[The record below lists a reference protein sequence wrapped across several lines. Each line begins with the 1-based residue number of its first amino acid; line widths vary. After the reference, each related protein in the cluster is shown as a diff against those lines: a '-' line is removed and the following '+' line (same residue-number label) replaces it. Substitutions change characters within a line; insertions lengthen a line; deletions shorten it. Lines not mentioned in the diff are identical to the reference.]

1 MPLDVRGQNYRSIFQ
16 QQIHFSIS
24 KPQHYRPPSVKRQTW
39 TITISTEKRQTFVGL
54 LFLTELPSK
63 SFSMVKVSAGNR
75 SKIATFSDA
84 EMSHVPFGTS
94 RYSKFFFTSW
104 PCWGFTVCTQKNQH
118 FPLSNSSLAPCCRLV
133 DKAEKRMVK
142 QRSRVFG
149 WDDTPQ
155 TQCPRW

>member
-1 MPLDVRGQNYRSIFQ
+1 MHRRGHSCQQSTVDMMPLDVRGQNYRSIFQ
-16 QQIHFSIS
+16 QQIHFLIS
-24 KPQHYRPPSVKRQTW
+24 KPQHNRSPSVKRQTW

-104 PCWGFTVCTQKNQH
+104 PCCGFTVCTQKISIFH
-118 FPLSNSSLAPCCRLV
+118 YPTLLSLHAAV
-133 DKAEKRMVK
+133 
-142 QRSRVFG
+142 
-149 WDDTPQ
+149 
-155 TQCPRW
+155 